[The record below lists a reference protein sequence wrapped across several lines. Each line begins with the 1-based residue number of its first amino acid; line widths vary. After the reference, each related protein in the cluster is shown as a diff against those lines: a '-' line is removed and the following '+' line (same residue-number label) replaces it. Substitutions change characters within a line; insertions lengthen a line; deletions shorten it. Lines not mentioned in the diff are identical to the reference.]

1 MSQNPHRPRDGR
13 GREVVSTSIVPSLS
27 IETAGRAWLRE
38 RHYCNRLIGRYPVR
52 SSDDFPEAQRR
63 VWANLLHR
71 VGVWSDLDLG
81 RVLRVTPRPHP
92 RAFIPAAHV
101 CMRCR
106 RTYAGRRDFD
116 QHITGCRGEL

>member
-1 MSQNPHRPRDGR
+1 MDAYTLYARKWVRD
-13 GREVVSTSIVPSLS
+13 
-27 IETAGRAWLRE
+27 
-38 RHYCNRLIGRYPVR
+38 RHWRNRLVGRYPVR
-52 SSDDFPEAQRR
+52 RCDDFPEAQRR

-81 RVLRVTPRPHP
+81 RVLKVTPRSRP
-92 RAFIPAAHV
+92 RPFTDTAHV

-116 QHITGCRGEL
+116 QHIIGCQGGRCLTGAGVTS